1 MWQAIYDELKDQNF
15 EIVAVALDAGGKAA
29 VEASVRP
36 TNLDERPE
44 VVRKMTG
51 WDESDWARMAPPEY
65 TCLIDEEHVV
75 AELYGMS
82 NVPSAVWIDEEGRMV
97 RPVEVPGFGDDWRW
111 MDRETFELPEE
122 KSDRQSVIRQLYVD
136 ALRDWVSK
144 GENSEYALSADEV
157 RRKMH
162 HTPTEDDARAAAHV
176 RLGRHL
182 YREGHVGAAKHHL
195 REAVRLSPQKWNY
208 RRQSMALDPES
219 LGQINLAPEFWE
231 AFDALDGE
239 VYYPAADIPGMPR

>member
-1 MWQAIYDELKDQNF
+1 MWQAVYDELKDLNF

-36 TNLDERPE
+36 TDLAERPE

-51 WDESDWARMAPPEY
+51 WGESEWGRKATPEY
-65 TCLIDEEHVV
+65 PCLIDEEHVV
-75 AELYGMS
+75 AELYGMV
-82 NVPSAVWIDEEGRMV
+82 NVPNAVWIDEEGRIV

-122 KSDRQSVIRQLYVD
+122 AVGHQEVIRQVYVD
-136 ALRDWVSK
+136 ALRDWARN
-144 GENSEYALSADEV
+144 GENSEYALSANEV
-157 RRKMH
+157 RQKVRQ
-162 HTPTEDDARAAAHV
+162 PTEGDARAAAHV

-182 YREGHVGAAKHHL
+182 YREGHVEAAKRHL
-195 REAVRLSPQKWNY
+195 REAVRLCPQKWNY

-219 LGQINLAPEFWE
+219 FGQINVSPEFWE
-231 AFDALDGE
+231 AFDAIGDTT
-239 VYYPAADIPGMPR
+239 YYPAADMPGMPR